1 VGNRTLLI
9 PNWDSISLR
18 FVVAAFQKEGI
29 DARLLEEK
37 ETTIQKSLRINTGQC
52 IPLNIIA
59 QEAMDYV
66 KSNDLD
72 PANTVLWNLNSSMA
86 CNLALFPHHIKTIF
100 RKHGNGMEKI
110 GVFAGEISFMD
121 LSIKLPVNVYFG
133 YMFGGLIRKIGCK
146 IRPYGKIKGE
156 TDRVIEQ
163 NIHLLVDAFL
173 GNRSKASALDA
184 VITNFEQIE
193 QIDHSMN
200 RPKVAVFGDL
210 YVRDNEIMNQNLIH
224 FIEENGGEVVVTP
237 FSSYVKMVE
246 KPYLRKWFRGKL
258 YFNVLSYK
266 TLMAA
271 VKQLEKTYLKYFD
284 RIRTEPEPEYN
295 DSPWKILS
303 EYGMRVENTGE
314 SIENVLKIFYTRKH
328 CFHLIWN
335 STSSMDA
342 LRSPATCVYFFRLSR
357 T

>member
-1 VGNRTLLI
+1 
-9 PNWDSISLR
+9 
-18 FVVAAFQKEGI
+18 
-29 DARLLEEK
+29 
-37 ETTIQKSLRINTGQC
+37 
-52 IPLNIIA
+52 
-59 QEAMDYV
+59 M
-66 KSNDLD
+66 
-72 PANTVLWNLNSSMA
+72 
-86 CNLALFPHHIKTIF
+86 
-100 RKHGNGMEKI
+100 
-110 GVFAGEISFMD
+110 FAGEISFMD

-163 NIHLLVDAFL
+163 NINILVEAFL

-200 RPKVAVFGDL
+200 RPKVAIFGDL

-246 KPYLRKWFRGKL
+246 KPYLRKWFREKL

-295 DSPWKILS
+295 DPPRKIFCP
-303 EYGMRVENTGE
+303 NTVCG
-314 SIENVLKIFYTRKH
+314 LKIPG
-328 CFHLIWN
+328 
-335 STSSMDA
+335 S
-342 LRSPATCVYFFRLSR
+342 RLKMC
-357 T
+357 